1 MNATKYTKQ
10 QRATILDNVRKSGP
24 GAGATEKIRIRMDS
38 TVEAFGRMPN
48 TNETGWWFAGI
59 VDDFLPSNAE

>member
-1 MNATKYTKQ
+1 MATYTPQ
-10 QRATILDNVRKSGP
+10 QRATILNNVRNSGP
-24 GAGATEKIRIRMDS
+24 GAAAAEKIRVRKDS

-59 VDDFLPSNAE
+59 VEDFLPSGQEF